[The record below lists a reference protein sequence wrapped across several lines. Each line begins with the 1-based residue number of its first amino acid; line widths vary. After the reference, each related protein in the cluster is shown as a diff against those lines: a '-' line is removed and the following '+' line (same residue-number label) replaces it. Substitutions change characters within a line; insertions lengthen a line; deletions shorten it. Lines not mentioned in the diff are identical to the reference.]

1 MNKTA
6 IITLALILTLGAGSA
21 LAGMSLL
28 SVSPRV
34 DYVAPSDLDGTIGVG
49 AIVDMGA
56 LTPMFGL
63 AFTADYWSSSISGL
77 DDWDLSD
84 FVLGARSRYNLIIDN
99 PAFVPYF
106 TAGLALHFFSWDL
119 PEIDTGVLGYSVN
132 TDDSET
138 KLGLDLGG
146 GLDFNNNMFIE
157 ARYRLVSDV
166 DQFTLGGGFN
176 FSLGN

>member
-1 MNKTA
+1 MLRVIEK
-6 IITLALILTLGAGSA
+6 LI
-21 LAGMSLL
+21 
-28 SVSPRV
+28 R
-34 DYVAPSDLDGTIGVG
+34 DI
-49 AIVDMGA
+49 
-56 LTPMFGL
+56 F
-63 AFTADYWSSSISGL
+63 F
-77 DDWDLSD
+77 
-84 FVLGARSRYNLIIDN
+84 DN